1 MFIHVI
7 LSSARFEFNVFD
19 VDSTEM
25 ARIAIDMFHDLFK
38 TDK

>member
-1 MFIHVI
+1 MFIDMI
-7 LSSARFEFNVFD
+7 LSSARFEFNVLD